1 MKYQAKIEN
10 GVVTDVIVMDDNFIN
25 SIEGNWIDYT
35 INDVVSVG
43 DTYNID
49 EGFRSPKP
57 FSSWIWNKTQ
67 KYWDAP
73 VVLPDEENIYEWD
86 EGSISWI
93 MTYKKV

>member
-49 EGFRSPKP
+49 EGFRSPSHSAVGFGIKP
-57 FSSWIWNKTQ
+57 KNIGMHQLHYQTKKT
-67 KYWDAP
+67 YMNGTR
-73 VVLPDEENIYEWD
+73 VLYH
-86 EGSISWI
+86 GL
-93 MTYKKV
+93 